1 LEASVRRHAEID
13 VHLNHAIMSRRMAQH
28 LPSVSV
34 EQQRVAL
41 DHLVFLLDLNHRSWN
56 MLHDYYSD
64 EAKAICPIWLGQSP
78 QEVLSWSAR
87 FEV

>member
-1 LEASVRRHAEID
+1 LEASVRRHAKID
-13 VHLNHAIMSRRMAQH
+13 VHLDHATMPRRMAQH
-28 LPSVSV
+28 LPSISA

-64 EAKAICPIWLGQSP
+64 VAKAIHPTWLGQSP
-78 QEVLSWSAR
+78 QEILSWSAR